1 MEEAHSRAEGPSQGN
16 HAALGLDATQNAQ
29 SSAQPLRA
37 TQIVEGIQNEQ
48 EKSMKT
54 DPRAKVD
61 MPPSDDI
68 LARSN
73 NERTSNDAQ
82 SQETLAELMNHHR
95 QDGLL
100 HAGTQQG
107 EQSEEEDDE
116 DDVDF
121 NPLFLREDH
130 DEEEEEE
137 EESEEEVA
145 QVKAAYCSQCHKTTL
160 ETILNL
166 KAQQGTALCGLSQN
180 QDLSSNVLC
189 NLAS

>member
-1 MEEAHSRAEGPSQGN
+1 MEGARSRAEGPSQRN
-16 HAALGLDATQNAQ
+16 QAALELDATRNSQ

-37 TQIVEGIQNEQ
+37 TQIVEGIQKEQ
-48 EKSMKT
+48 ENLMKM

-61 MPPSDDI
+61 MPPSKHI
-68 LARSN
+68 LVWSN
-73 NERTSNDAQ
+73 NERTSNEAQ
-82 SQETLAELMNHHR
+82 SQEALIESTHHHR

-100 HAGTQQG
+100 EAGTLPG

-145 QVKAAYCSQCHKTTL
+145 EVKAAYCSQK
-160 ETILNL
+160 
-166 KAQQGTALCGLSQN
+166 S
-180 QDLSSNVLC
+180 
-189 NLAS
+189 